1 MILEFINRPDGFYM
15 NITGAIY
22 RQETPFQQVFRDWN
36 NDGDIYAESVATF
49 GLIGDKNAA
58 RDSHIQPPK
67 RLIYTRDEIN
77 ELQRKGALKITY

>member
-1 MILEFINRPDGFYM
+1 MILEFIHRPEGFYM

-22 RQETPFQQVFRDWN
+22 RQETPFQQTFRDWN
-36 NDGDIYAESVATF
+36 NDGDICAESVAAFT
-49 GLIGDKNAA
+49 LIGDKNAA

-77 ELQRKGALKITY
+77 ELQRIGAIKITY